1 MKRDEILEKVNEVF
15 NDVLEKEVLI
25 KEEDSSNDI
34 DGWDSLTHIMLIVGL
49 ENDFEIKFLS
59 SEISN
64 WNKISDIIDSISSKI
79 C

>member
-49 ENDFEIKFLS
+49 KMILKLSFFQVKFL
-59 SEISN
+59 IGI
-64 WNKISDIIDSISSKI
+64 KLVI
-79 C
+79 

>member
-1 MKRDEILEKVNEVF
+1 
-15 NDVLEKEVLI
+15 
-25 KEEDSSNDI
+25 
-34 DGWDSLTHIMLIVGL
+34 MLIVGL

>member
-34 DGWDSLTHIMLIVGL
+34 DGWDSLTRI
-49 ENDFEIKFLS
+49 
-59 SEISN
+59 
-64 WNKISDIIDSISSKI
+64 
-79 C
+79 